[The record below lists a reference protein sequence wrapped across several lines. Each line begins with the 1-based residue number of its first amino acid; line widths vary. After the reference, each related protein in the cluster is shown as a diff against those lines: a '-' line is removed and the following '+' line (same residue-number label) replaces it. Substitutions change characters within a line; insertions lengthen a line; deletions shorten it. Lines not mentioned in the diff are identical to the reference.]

1 MTFQTQCVV
10 CFNVFITDSLVMVRA
25 PFKKPFVP
33 YRFPL
38 GAFPLVLGVNSFAEV
53 LAVRE
58 EQQNTISIK
67 ASLQL
72 IDVFLEATDDFLE
85 VTVDSDYITTPIKF
99 LLIDL
104 TPAVRIVV
112 SINTEFGLNDNRP
125 RFLRLSLPLR
135 GGL

>member
-1 MTFQTQCVV
+1 
-10 CFNVFITDSLVMVRA
+10 
-25 PFKKPFVP
+25 
-33 YRFPL
+33 
-38 GAFPLVLGVNSFAEV
+38 
-53 LAVRE
+53 
-58 EQQNTISIK
+58 
-67 ASLQL
+67 L
-72 IDVFLEATDDFLE
+72 IDVFLEATNDFLE

-112 SINTEFGLNDNRP
+112 SINTKLGLNDNRP

>member
-58 EQQNTISIK
+58 EQQNTVGIE
-67 ASLQL
+67 ASL
-72 IDVFLEATDDFLE
+72 
-85 VTVDSDYITTPIKF
+85 
-99 LLIDL
+99 
-104 TPAVRIVV
+104 
-112 SINTEFGLNDNRP
+112 
-125 RFLRLSLPLR
+125 
-135 GGL
+135 

>member
-10 CFNVFITDSLVMVRA
+10 CFDVVITDSLVMVRA

-33 YRFPL
+33 DRFPL
-38 GAFPLVLGVNSFAEV
+38 GAFTLVFRVNSFAEV

-58 EQQNTISIK
+58 EQQDTIGIK

-72 IDVFLEATDDFLE
+72 IDVFLEATNDFLE

-112 SINTEFGLNDNRP
+112 SINAKLGLNDNRP
-125 RFLRLSLPLR
+125 KFLRLLLPLR